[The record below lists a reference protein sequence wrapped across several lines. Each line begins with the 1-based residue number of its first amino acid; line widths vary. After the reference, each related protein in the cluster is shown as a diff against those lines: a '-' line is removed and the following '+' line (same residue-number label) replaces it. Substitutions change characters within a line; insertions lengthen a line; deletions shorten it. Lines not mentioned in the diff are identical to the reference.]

1 MRSGRGPRA
10 NSDGRGGPE
19 PDPPRTKV
27 LEASVPR
34 LPWVIAIGLGLVVS
48 GTSAA
53 GRTPLLPGASP
64 PPLPSEADPPRSRPA
79 ALGRPAAVFL
89 IRSVLIALHQAN
101 QTGNYTVLRDISA
114 PDFARANTAAR
125 LADIFAP
132 QREKQI
138 DLSEAAILDPDLT
151 EPPEITAQ
159 GHLRLAGSV
168 RSFDNQVEFELVF
181 SPVEGRWRLGGIATN
196 ILPLPAAAPARPDP
210 GRPPALRT
218 STAPGPA
225 S

>member
-1 MRSGRGPRA
+1 MVASGPAVRA
-10 NSDGRGGPE
+10 QPNAD
-19 PDPPRTKV
+19 T
-27 LEASVPR
+27 A
-34 LPWVIAIGLGLVVS
+34 
-48 GTSAA
+48 SAA
-53 GRTPLLPGASP
+53 RARASATLPAGNPAP
-64 PPLPSEADPPRSRPA
+64 IGRPA
-79 ALGRPAAVFL
+79 ALFL
-89 IRSVLIALHQAN
+89 IRSVLLAPHRAN

-181 SPVEGRWRLGGIATN
+181 LPVEGRWRLGGIATN